1 MQVPA
6 MVALG
11 VVADR
16 VGRKPLVAVGM
27 AGSGL
32 FALVVSIA
40 PAVAPG
46 SRVLF
51 AAGAMVV
58 LGVSYSSMTTGALAF
73 IADVAPP
80 NRESELM
87 GLRSTAKG
95 LGGVVG
101 PVLVG
106 GVATL
111 AGYRTAFALASVLAF
126 AAAALVWLAL
136 TESRP
141 VGAGRAVPA
150 DD

>member
-1 MQVPA
+1 
-6 MVALG
+6 
-11 VVADR
+11 
-16 VGRKPLVAVGM
+16 
-27 AGSGL
+27 
-32 FALVVSIA
+32 
-40 PAVAPG
+40 
-46 SRVLF
+46 
-51 AAGAMVV
+51 
-58 LGVSYSSMTTGALAF
+58 MTTGALAF

-141 VGAGRAVPA
+141 AGAGRAVPA